1 MTKESFL
8 KRYYYDAVKAERETG
23 RPALAALAQSALETG
38 WGDHIPGYM
47 FFGIKAGKT
56 WTGKKQLLLTREVHG
71 TTKVKYPEIISI
83 TKRTD
88 GKFNYRVK
96 DWFRAYDN
104 AAESFADHA
113 KFLQENPRYKKAFET
128 TDPREFACRIAAAGY
143 ATDPEYAKKLLLI
156 IDSLEVLVQSVFP
169 SKRVN
174 SDC

>member
-8 KRYYYDAVKAERETG
+8 KRYYYDAIKAERVTG

-56 WTGKKQLLLTREVHG
+56 WAGKKQLLLTREVHD
-71 TTKVKYPEIISI
+71 TAKVKYPEIISI
-83 TKRTD
+83 TRRTD
-88 GKFNYRVK
+88 GKFDYRVK

-113 KFLQENPRYKKAFET
+113 KFLRENPRYKKAFET
-128 TDPREFACRIAAAGY
+128 TDPHEFVCRVAAAGY
-143 ATDPEYAKKLLLI
+143 ASDPRYAKTLVSI
-156 IDSLEVLVQSVFP
+156 IDSLEKVL
-169 SKRVN
+169 KKWLN
-174 SDC
+174 SEIETG